1 MRTLAAAV
9 LLVLPA
15 ALALAAADVAQ
26 TVRDSYGAFLQGRHD
41 DAASGWRYLE
51 GLGVSGPLPEAN
63 EALAQR
69 DGGHPEA
76 ALPLWIKAT
85 LLPGADG
92 FVWNQRAW
100 SSLAL
105 DRTRE
110 AKESFAKAVDR
121 SSTTAT
127 QAEANLGLGL
137 ASILDGEP
145 KAALPLLR
153 RAGVAGPYAIA
164 ASAQLTAEA
173 SIDLG
178 DKSAAL
184 GYLRQALE
192 VDPYDRDALRVLVRL
207 LDKIGD
213 NRGAWLTARRAL
225 ALDPTDPEALRVLK
239 RNASFVLGDPDDS
252 AGVRRIARPVLNADD
267 EEAPLP
273 VSSSRTV
280 RVGLYGAP
288 DGRPATMTRCYVISN
303 SPFKVTAAAY
313 GVMRDNGNAFDQW
326 EIQYRAESGLVE
338 VRDSA
343 RNILFTS
350 KQPFQFVPS
359 SPRGSILI
367 KSATIPD
374 VVGVD
379 LGDRE
384 ERGSVEVVPNP
395 WGFKLVEEVPLELYL
410 YGVVS
415 VALPD
420 ASPPEAY
427 RAQAVISRTA
437 AAWAMGHHAQTQ
449 ERFDLLDDRTVQQT
463 IGVSGEMR
471 VGGEAAVATEGMILA
486 DKGLVALAPQHDDS
500 GGRTENGKDSGEP
513 GLERLVSVADAARAS
528 APWIT
533 PLDVERYVHEAP
545 PEGLYS
551 EAAAGL
557 TAAGARWVRL
567 LDVKDLRPR
576 AEEKNPKIGRL
587 RGIVVTGR
595 TATGRVKSLQVLG
608 AGGTAEFVGFKEIQR
623 FLSPGSLRS
632 PLFTLLP
639 MYDGKNLS
647 RVVVWGA
654 GTGTGL
660 GFSRA
665 GALGQ
670 AALGKPWREIVK
682 HYFPNDEIR
691 DLNHPP
697 EPPPIA
703 FRRRPGPYHR
713 TMNYRHP
720 ASAPATAPTTPPAAG
735 TAPAAQPK
743 Q

>member
-1 MRTLAAAV
+1 MKIARAVVLLAGLAA
-9 LLVLPA
+9 P
-15 ALALAAADVAQ
+15 ALAADADQ

-41 DAASGWRYLE
+41 DAASGWRYLQS
-51 GLGVSGPLPEAN
+51 LNVAGPRPEAN

-76 ALPLWIKAT
+76 AVPLWIKAS
-85 LLPGADG
+85 LIEGADG

-100 SSLAL
+100 SQLAIG
-105 DRTRE
+105 RTRE
-110 AKESFAKAVDR
+110 AKESFDKAIDR

-137 ASILDGEP
+137 TALVDSKP
-145 KAALPLLR
+145 KAALEALR
-153 RAGVAGPYAIA
+153 RAGISGPYAIA
-164 ASAQLTAEA
+164 VSAQLTAEA
-173 SIDLG
+173 EFWLSEKD
-178 DKSAAL
+178 AAL

-192 VDPYDRDALRVLVRL
+192 IDPYNREALRSLVRL

-213 NRGAWLTARRAL
+213 NRGAWLAARREL
-225 ALDPTDPEALRVLK
+225 ALDPDDPDARAALK
-239 RNASFVLGDPDDS
+239 RNAAYVVGDPDEAS
-252 AGVRRIARPVLNADD
+252 GVRRIARPVLNA
-267 EEAPLP
+267 EATEPELP
-273 VSSSRTV
+273 TSSRTV

-288 DGRPATMTRCYVISN
+288 DGRPATMTRCYLMMN

-326 EIQYRAESGLVE
+326 EIEYRKENGLVE

-350 KQPFQFVPS
+350 KQPFMFVPS
-359 SPRGSILI
+359 SARGSVLI
-367 KSATIPD
+367 KSAVVPD

-384 ERGSVEVVPNP
+384 VRGAVEVVPNP
-395 WGFKLVEEVPLELYL
+395 WGFKLVQQAPMELYL

-427 RAQAVISRTA
+427 RAQAVVSRTA
-437 AAWAMGHHAQTQ
+437 AAWAVGHHAQTQ
-449 ERFDLLDDRTVQQT
+449 ENFDLLDDRTVQQT

-471 VGGEAAVATEGMILA
+471 SGGEAVLATEGLVLA
-486 DKGLVALAPQHDDS
+486 QNGLVALAPQSEDS
-500 GGRTENGKDSGEP
+500 GGRTEDGKASGEP
-513 GLERLVSVADAARAS
+513 GLEALVSVPDAARPA
-528 APWIT
+528 APWTT

-551 EAAAGL
+551 EAAPGP
-557 TAAGARWVRL
+557 TAAAARWMRI
-567 LDVKDLRPR
+567 LDQKDLRAR
-576 AEEKNPKIGRL
+576 VEMKKKIGRL
-587 RGIVVTGR
+587 RDVLVTGR
-595 TATGRVKSLQVLG
+595 TASGRVKSLNVIG
-608 AGGTAEFVGFKEIQR
+608 ADGSVAYEGFKEIQGL
-623 FLSPGSLRS
+623 LSPGSLRS
-632 PLFTLLP
+632 TLFTLQPL
-639 MYDGKNLS
+639 YDGKSLS
-647 RVVVWGA
+647 RLVVWGA

-670 AALGKPWREIVK
+670 AALGKPWRDIVK
-682 HYFPNDEIR
+682 HYFPNYEVR

-697 EPPPIA
+697 
-703 FRRRPGPYHR
+703 
-713 TMNYRHP
+713 
-720 ASAPATAPTTPPAAG
+720 
-735 TAPAAQPK
+735 APAAPPIKPGSGPYRRTLNFRRKNPGSASPPPSAQPG